1 MNTEIFWAIVP
12 WLAVLACPAMMLFMM
27 RGMPGGSCHKQPA
40 EAKVSGGA
48 DDEIRRLQARVA
60 ELEARNRLTEV
71 SR

>member
-1 MNTEIFWAIVP
+1 MNTEIFWTIVP

-48 DDEIRRLQARVA
+48 DEEIRRLQARVA

>member
-1 MNTEIFWAIVP
+1 MNTEIFWTIVP
-12 WLAVLACPAMMLFMM
+12 FAVLALLMLFMM
-27 RGMPGGSCHKQPA
+27 RGSHACHKQPA

-48 DDEIRRLQARVA
+48 DEEIRRLQARVA